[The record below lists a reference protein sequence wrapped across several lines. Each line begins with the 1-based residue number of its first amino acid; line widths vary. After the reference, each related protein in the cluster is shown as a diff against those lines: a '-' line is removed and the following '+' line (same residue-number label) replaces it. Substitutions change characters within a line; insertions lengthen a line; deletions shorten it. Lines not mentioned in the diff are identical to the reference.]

1 MKNEELMKIFAV
13 AKINRNYSLFTIH
26 YLPEVPM
33 PLTLTEK
40 ELAGLLKKS
49 RYRLPALTLNDK
61 SNSRRAGAC
70 SRRIVG
76 VVFKPP
82 SSREGDRSAVEGVF
96 DVPQTKYK
104 NQKVTYMGI
113 EFDSQLEANRYADLI
128 LMQRA
133 GEITDLRRQVEFELI
148 PCQREPDIVGPRGGI
163 KPGKV
168 IERAVHYIADF
179 VYKDKQG
186 NTVVEDTKGIKTPDY
201 TIKRKLM
208 LWIHEIRITEV
219 TE

>member
-1 MKNEELMKIFAV
+1 
-13 AKINRNYSLFTIH
+13 
-26 YLPEVPM
+26 M

-49 RYRLPALTLNDK
+49 R
-61 SNSRRAGAC
+61 RRPLYHLVQNGKAKPINPLG
-70 SRRIVG
+70 
-76 VVFKPP
+76 PP
-82 SSREGDRSAVEGVF
+82 SCSSVDLGS
-96 DVPQTKYK
+96 KYK

-113 EFDSQLEANRYADLI
+113 EFDSQLEANRYGELV

-133 GEITDLRRQVEFELI
+133 GEISELRRQVEYELI
-148 PCQREPDIVGPRGGI
+148 PSQREPDTVGPRGGI

-168 IERAVHYIADF
+168 IERAVYYIADF

-186 NTVVEDTKGIKTPDY
+186 NTVVEDTKGVKTPDY

-208 LWIHEIRITEV
+208 LWVHKIRITEV